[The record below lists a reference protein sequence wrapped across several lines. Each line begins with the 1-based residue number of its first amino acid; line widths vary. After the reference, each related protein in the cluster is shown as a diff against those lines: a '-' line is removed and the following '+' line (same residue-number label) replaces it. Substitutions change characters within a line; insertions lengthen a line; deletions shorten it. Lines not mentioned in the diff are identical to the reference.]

1 MSKNKVS
8 IIGAGNVGATATYYI
23 AEKVIADLV
32 MVDIAG
38 GMTQAKAVDFL
49 HAGPLRGYDVSISIV
64 GTSDFAQIADS
75 NVVVITA
82 GLPRK
87 PGMDRMDLLKVNA
100 GIVKQ
105 AARAVAEHA
114 PNAIVIVVSNPL
126 DIMCHV
132 ALRSTGFALRRVI
145 GMAGILDATR
155 FRYFVAEQLGCA
167 LSSVH
172 AMVLGG
178 HGDQMVPLPRLT
190 TVGGVPIT
198 ELMDAPTIA
207 RLVDRTRKGGAEIVS
222 LLKTGSAY
230 YAPAA
235 SVADMVEAV
244 ITDRKHLAPCAAY
257 VRGEY
262 GINDLFIGVP
272 VILGKNGIE
281 RIVELALQDDER
293 AQLQASADAVRKGV
307 EELNTFFKPTSHRGG
322 RRDVIGRWL
331 PPSAAASTADERRGA
346 AFACRGPD
354 RTPATECVGRR
365 RARRHWQ
372 RAVVLECPSGP
383 RPATN
388 SWRSGLS

>member
-1 MSKNKVS
+1 
-8 IIGAGNVGATATYYI
+8 
-23 AEKVIADLV
+23 
-32 MVDIAG
+32 
-38 GMTQAKAVDFL
+38 
-49 HAGPLRGYDVSISIV
+49 
-64 GTSDFAQIADS
+64 
-75 NVVVITA
+75 
-82 GLPRK
+82 
-87 PGMDRMDLLKVNA
+87 MDRMDLLKVNA

-114 PNAIVIVVSNPL
+114 RMPL
-126 DIMCHV
+126 SSWSPIPWTSCATSPCARPD
-132 ALRSTGFALRRVI
+132 FAPARHRD
-145 GMAGILDATR
+145 GGILDATR

-307 EELNTFFKPTSHRGG
+307 EELNTFFKPT
-322 RRDVIGRWL
+322 
-331 PPSAAASTADERRGA
+331 
-346 AFACRGPD
+346 
-354 RTPATECVGRR
+354 
-365 RARRHWQ
+365 
-372 RAVVLECPSGP
+372 
-383 RPATN
+383 
-388 SWRSGLS
+388 

>member
-1 MSKNKVS
+1 MAKNKVS

-32 MVDIAG
+32 MVDVAG
-38 GMTQAKAVDFL
+38 GMTQAKALDFL
-49 HAGPLRGYDVSISIV
+49 HAGPLRGYDVSIA
-64 GTSDFAQIADS
+64 GTDDFARIADS

-105 AARAVAEHA
+105 AARAIVEHA

-132 ALRSTGFALRRVI
+132 ALRSTGFDLRRVV
-145 GMAGILDATR
+145 GMAGILDSTR
-155 FRYFVAEQLGCA
+155 FRYFVAEQLNCA

-198 ELMDAPTIA
+198 ELMDATTIA
-207 RLVDRTRKGGAEIVS
+207 RLVDRTRKGGAEIVA

-244 ITDRKHLAPCAAY
+244 ITDRKHLAPCATY

-262 GINDLFIGVP
+262 GIDDLFIGVP
-272 VILGKNGIE
+272 VILGKNGVE
-281 RIVELALQDDER
+281 RIIELALTDDER
-293 AQLQASADAVRKGV
+293 KQLLASAVAVRQGV
-307 EELNTFFKPTSHRGG
+307 EELNTFFRPT
-322 RRDVIGRWL
+322 
-331 PPSAAASTADERRGA
+331 
-346 AFACRGPD
+346 
-354 RTPATECVGRR
+354 
-365 RARRHWQ
+365 
-372 RAVVLECPSGP
+372 
-383 RPATN
+383 
-388 SWRSGLS
+388 

>member
-75 NVVVITA
+75 SVVVITA

-87 PGMDRMDLLKVNA
+87 PGMDRMDLLKVDA

-105 AARAVAEHA
+105 AARAIVEHA

-132 ALRSTGFALRRVI
+132 ALRSTGFDLRHVV

-155 FRYFVAEQLGCA
+155 FRFFVAEQLGCA

-190 TVGGVPIT
+190 TVSGVPIT
-198 ELMDAPTIA
+198 ELMEAATIA
-207 RLVDRTRKGGAEIVS
+207 RLVDRTRKGGAEIVG

-257 VRGEY
+257 LRGEY
-262 GINDLFIGVP
+262 GIDDLFIGVP
-272 VILGKNGIE
+272 TILGKNGVE
-281 RIVELALQDDER
+281 RIIELELREDER
-293 AQLQASADAVRKGV
+293 AQLRTSADAVRKGV
-307 EELNTFFKPTSHRGG
+307 DELNTFFKPT
-322 RRDVIGRWL
+322 
-331 PPSAAASTADERRGA
+331 
-346 AFACRGPD
+346 
-354 RTPATECVGRR
+354 
-365 RARRHWQ
+365 
-372 RAVVLECPSGP
+372 
-383 RPATN
+383 
-388 SWRSGLS
+388 

>member
-1 MSKNKVS
+1 MTKNKVS

-32 MVDIAG
+32 MVDIEG
-38 GMTQAKAVDFL
+38 GMTQAKALDFL
-49 HAGPLRGYDVSISIV
+49 HAGPLRSYDVSIV
-64 GTSDFAQIADS
+64 GSSDFAQIADS

-105 AARAVAEHA
+105 AARAISEHA

-132 ALRSTGFALRRVI
+132 ALRSTGFDLRRVV
-145 GMAGILDATR
+145 GMAGILDSTR
-155 FRYFVAEQLGCA
+155 FRYFVAEQLECA

-198 ELMDAPTIA
+198 ELLDAATIA
-207 RLVDRTRKGGAEIVS
+207 RLVDRTRKGGAEIVA
-222 LLKTGSAY
+222 LLKAGSAY

-235 SVADMVEAV
+235 SVAEMVEAV
-244 ITDRKHLAPCAAY
+244 VTDRKHLAPCAAY
-257 VRGEY
+257 LRGEY
-262 GINDLFIGVP
+262 GIDDLFIGVP
-272 VILGKNGIE
+272 VILGKNGVE
-281 RIVELALQDDER
+281 RIIELTLTDDER
-293 AQLQASADAVRKGV
+293 KQLLASADAVRKGV
-307 EELNTFFKPTSHRGG
+307 EELNSFFKPT
-322 RRDVIGRWL
+322 
-331 PPSAAASTADERRGA
+331 
-346 AFACRGPD
+346 
-354 RTPATECVGRR
+354 
-365 RARRHWQ
+365 
-372 RAVVLECPSGP
+372 
-383 RPATN
+383 
-388 SWRSGLS
+388 

>member
-1 MSKNKVS
+1 MTTSLPGRQKEAIMSKNKVS

-32 MVDIAG
+32 MVDVAG

-64 GTSDFAQIADS
+64 GTDDFAQIADS

-105 AARAVAEHA
+105 AARAIVEHA

-132 ALRSTGFALRRVI
+132 ALRSTGFALRHVV
-145 GMAGILDATR
+145 GMAGILDSTR

-198 ELMDAPTIA
+198 QLMDAPTIA
-207 RLVDRTRKGGAEIVS
+207 RLVDRTRKGGAEIVA

-257 VRGEY
+257 LRGEY
-262 GINDLFIGVP
+262 GIDDLFIGVP
-272 VILGKNGIE
+272 TILGKNGVE
-281 RIVELALQDDER
+281 RIIELELLDDER
-293 AQLQASADAVRKGV
+293 AQLQASAVAVRKGV
-307 EELNTFFKPTSHRGG
+307 DELNTFFKPT
-322 RRDVIGRWL
+322 
-331 PPSAAASTADERRGA
+331 
-346 AFACRGPD
+346 
-354 RTPATECVGRR
+354 
-365 RARRHWQ
+365 
-372 RAVVLECPSGP
+372 
-383 RPATN
+383 
-388 SWRSGLS
+388 

>member
-1 MSKNKVS
+1 MPKNKVS

-32 MVDIAG
+32 MVDVAG
-38 GMTQAKAVDFL
+38 GMTQAKALDFL
-49 HAGPLRGYDVSISIV
+49 HAGPLRGYDVSIA
-64 GTSDFAQIADS
+64 GTDDFARIADS

-105 AARAVAEHA
+105 AARAIVEHA

-132 ALRSTGFALRRVI
+132 ALRSTGFDLRRVV
-145 GMAGILDATR
+145 GMAGILDSTR

-198 ELMDAPTIA
+198 EFMDAATIT
-207 RLVDRTRKGGAEIVS
+207 RLVDRTRKGGAEIVA

-244 ITDRKHLAPCAAY
+244 ITDRKHLAPCATY

-262 GINDLFIGVP
+262 GIDDLFIGVP
-272 VILGKNGIE
+272 VILGKNGVE
-281 RIVELALQDDER
+281 RIIELALTDDER
-293 AQLQASADAVRKGV
+293 KQLLASAAAVRQGV
-307 EELNTFFKPTSHRGG
+307 EELNTFFRPT
-322 RRDVIGRWL
+322 
-331 PPSAAASTADERRGA
+331 
-346 AFACRGPD
+346 
-354 RTPATECVGRR
+354 
-365 RARRHWQ
+365 
-372 RAVVLECPSGP
+372 
-383 RPATN
+383 
-388 SWRSGLS
+388 

>member
-1 MSKNKVS
+1 MSRNKVS

-32 MVDIAG
+32 MVDVEG
-38 GMTQAKAVDFL
+38 GMTRAKALDFL
-49 HAGPLRGYDVSISIV
+49 HAGPQRGYDVPIV
-64 GTSDFAQIADS
+64 GTNDFAQIAGS

-82 GLPRK
+82 GIPRK
-87 PGMDRMDLLKVNA
+87 PGMDRMDLLKVNT

-105 AARAVAEHA
+105 AARAIAEHA
-114 PNAIVIVVSNPL
+114 PNAVVIVVSNPL

-145 GMAGILDATR
+145 GMAGILDSTR
-155 FRYFVAEQLGCA
+155 FRYFVAEQMQCA

-198 ELMDAPTIA
+198 QLLDEPTIA
-207 RLVDRTRKGGAEIVS
+207 RLVDRTRKGGAEIVA

-235 SVADMVEAV
+235 SVAEMVEAV

-257 VRGEY
+257 LRGEY
-262 GINDLFIGVP
+262 GINDLYIGVP
-272 VILGKNGIE
+272 VLLGKNGVE
-281 RIVELALQDDER
+281 RIIELTLTEEER
-293 AQLQASADAVRKGV
+293 RQLAASADAVRKGV
-307 EELNTFFKPTSHRGG
+307 EELNTFYKPT
-322 RRDVIGRWL
+322 
-331 PPSAAASTADERRGA
+331 
-346 AFACRGPD
+346 
-354 RTPATECVGRR
+354 
-365 RARRHWQ
+365 
-372 RAVVLECPSGP
+372 
-383 RPATN
+383 
-388 SWRSGLS
+388 

>member
-1 MSKNKVS
+1 MAKNKVS

-32 MVDIAG
+32 MVDVAG
-38 GMTQAKAVDFL
+38 GMTQAKALDFL
-49 HAGPLRGYDVSISIV
+49 HAGPLRGYDVSIA
-64 GTSDFAQIADS
+64 GTDDFARIADS

-105 AARAVAEHA
+105 AARAIVEHA

-132 ALRSTGFALRRVI
+132 ALRSTGFDLRRVV
-145 GMAGILDATR
+145 GMAGILDSTR
-155 FRYFVAEQLGCA
+155 FRYFVAEQLSCA

-198 ELMDAPTIA
+198 ELMDATTIA
-207 RLVDRTRKGGAEIVS
+207 RLVDRTRKGGAEIVA

-244 ITDRKHLAPCAAY
+244 ITDRKHLAPCATY

-262 GINDLFIGVP
+262 GIDDLFIGVP
-272 VILGKNGIE
+272 VILGKNGVE
-281 RIVELALQDDER
+281 RIIELPLTDDER
-293 AQLQASADAVRKGV
+293 KQLLASAVAVRQGV
-307 EELNTFFKPTSHRGG
+307 EELNTFFRPT
-322 RRDVIGRWL
+322 
-331 PPSAAASTADERRGA
+331 
-346 AFACRGPD
+346 
-354 RTPATECVGRR
+354 
-365 RARRHWQ
+365 
-372 RAVVLECPSGP
+372 
-383 RPATN
+383 
-388 SWRSGLS
+388 

>member
-1 MSKNKVS
+1 MAKNKVS

-32 MVDIAG
+32 MVDVAG
-38 GMTQAKAVDFL
+38 GMTQAKALDFL
-49 HAGPLRGYDVSISIV
+49 HAGPLRGYDVSIA
-64 GTSDFAQIADS
+64 GTDDFARIADS

-105 AARAVAEHA
+105 AARAIVEHA

-132 ALRSTGFALRRVI
+132 ALRSTGFDLRRVV
-145 GMAGILDATR
+145 GMAGILDSTR

-198 ELMDAPTIA
+198 ELMDAATIA
-207 RLVDRTRKGGAEIVS
+207 RLVDRTRKGGAEIVA

-235 SVADMVEAV
+235 SVSDMVEAV

-262 GINDLFIGVP
+262 GIDDLFIGVP
-272 VILGKNGIE
+272 VILGKNGVE
-281 RIVELALQDDER
+281 RIIELTLTDDER
-293 AQLQASADAVRKGV
+293 KQLLASADAVRKGV
-307 EELNTFFKPTSHRGG
+307 EELNTFFRPT
-322 RRDVIGRWL
+322 
-331 PPSAAASTADERRGA
+331 
-346 AFACRGPD
+346 
-354 RTPATECVGRR
+354 
-365 RARRHWQ
+365 
-372 RAVVLECPSGP
+372 
-383 RPATN
+383 
-388 SWRSGLS
+388 